1 MSTVVVVLLIGL
13 LILIHEAGHYLGA
26 LWMGIPV
33 RRFAIGFG
41 PKLASFTRGETEFAL
56 CAIPLGG
63 YVLPAIEHEDDWF
76 NVPVGKR
83 LVFLFGGPLANILF
97 AVPLFAVLNSI
108 ADSPTLF
115 NVLVAPWLQTAAFA
129 LTIAMAIPMLFSDP
143 SQLSG
148 VVGIVSQGK
157 EMVGVSVA
165 QALTFAIAISI
176 NLAVFNL
183 LPIPILDGGK
193 ILLAILEKFRPALAR
208 RAYVPLMIGGLL
220 MILLLFIY
228 ATALDIGRLFA

>member
-1 MSTVVVVLLIGL
+1 MSTILVVLLIGL
-13 LILIHEAGHYLGA
+13 LILIHEAGHYFGA

-41 PKLASFTRGETEFAL
+41 PKLASLSRGGTEFAL

-83 LVFLFGGPLANILF
+83 LVFLLGGPLANILF
-97 AVPLFAVLNSI
+97 AVPLFALLN
-108 ADSPTLF
+108 TVTEGLLLYGL
-115 NVLVAPWLQTAAFA
+115 LVAPWLQTAAFT
-129 LTIAMAIPMLFSDP
+129 LTIAMAIPMLFIDP

-148 VVGIVSQGK
+148 VVGIVSQGQQ
-157 EMVGVSVA
+157 MVGLSAA
-165 QALTFAIAISI
+165 QGLMFAIAISL

-193 ILLAILEKFRPALAR
+193 ILLAIAEKFRPSLAR

-220 MILLLFIY
+220 MILLLFLY
-228 ATALDIGRLFA
+228 ATALDITRLFA